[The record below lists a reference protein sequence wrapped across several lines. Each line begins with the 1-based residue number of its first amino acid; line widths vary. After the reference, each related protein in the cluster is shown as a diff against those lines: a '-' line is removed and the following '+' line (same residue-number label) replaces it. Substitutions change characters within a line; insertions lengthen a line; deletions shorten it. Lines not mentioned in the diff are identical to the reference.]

1 VSVSGPPK
9 LDFRGWMT
17 VLYWPVSRCAKVQR
31 PKNHQV
37 RGEAGMGRGL
47 RNQVEQVAE
56 EGGSPSK
63 SACGPGTRKAR
74 LFVNAVWAA
83 CVGRA
88 DHQAMYA

>member
-1 VSVSGPPK
+1 MSVSGPPK

-56 EGGSPSK
+56 EGV
-63 SACGPGTRKAR
+63 GPHPNR
-74 LFVNAVWAA
+74 LVDQ
-83 CVGRA
+83 GRGR
-88 DHQAMYA
+88 QGCL